1 MHSVWGPN
9 NIWKKRTTSPKCFTK
24 YKVLEESQQT
34 IDVQNYPFAGHAG
47 KKTYLLV
54 QTADMFSCP
63 VHRSPREATM
73 EPFLLGEWWMCNHSP
88 KRNGLKDAP
97 RGAKM
102 SARDPQIL
110 ILGSIWDPLAP
121 IWSPRGASMEPFLLG
136 EWSMCNHSP
145 KRNGLKGAPRGVKMG
160 VVLLVA

>member
-1 MHSVWGPN
+1 
-9 NIWKKRTTSPKCFTK
+9 
-24 YKVLEESQQT
+24 
-34 IDVQNYPFAGHAG
+34 
-47 KKTYLLV
+47 
-54 QTADMFSCP
+54 
-63 VHRSPREATM
+63 
-73 EPFLLGEWWMCNHSP
+73 MCNHSP

-102 SARDPQIL
+102 SARDPKIL

-145 KRNGLKGAPRGVKMG
+145 KRNGLKDAPRGVKMG